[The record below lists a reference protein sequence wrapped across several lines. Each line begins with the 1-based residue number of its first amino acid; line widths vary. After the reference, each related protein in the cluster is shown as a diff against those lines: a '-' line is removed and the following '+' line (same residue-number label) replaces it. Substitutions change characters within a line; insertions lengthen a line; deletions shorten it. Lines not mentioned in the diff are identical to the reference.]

1 MSDHA
6 LIELLRGRDQQ
17 GIHELQRLYDPL
29 MRYIISPILPDPRE
43 QEECL
48 ADLSMLVWEKIHL
61 YDPDK
66 GSLKTWLSVLTR
78 NTALNRARAALSSTH
93 SRELPMETLAN
104 DLPSSEPTPEE
115 HVLNTERL
123 AHLKSAIASLHHKDQ
138 LLFYRKYYY
147 LQSTAQIAAELGMT
161 ERAVEG
167 RLYRIRNRLKNKL
180 RKDGFAYDN

>member
-6 LIELLRGRDQQ
+6 LIELLRKHDQQ
-17 GIHELQRLYDPL
+17 GLHELQRLYGPL

-48 ADLSMLVWEKIHL
+48 ADISILVWEKIHL

-66 GSLKTWLSVLTR
+66 GSLRTWLSVLTR
-78 NTALNRARAALSSTH
+78 NTALNRARAAISST
-93 SRELPMETLAN
+93 RPQELPMEALTS

-115 HVLNTERL
+115 HILKTERL
-123 AHLKSAIASLHHKDQ
+123 EHLKSAIASLHKKDQ
-138 LLFYRKYYY
+138 LLFYRKYFY

-161 ERAVEG
+161 ERSVEG
-167 RLYRIRNRLKNKL
+167 KLYRIRNRLKNKL
-180 RKDGFAYDN
+180 RKEGFAYDN